1 MIDRILQSGLT
12 IIEYQDEDIFNQL
25 VKLIKTST
33 ELKVDNFTTLG
44 TSSDADYLIIE
55 SESLGLD
62 IEKVELYL
70 NELISLDK
78 KVIIKKSNISK
89 IDSLTSSFVSRIN
102 VNRKLL
108 YTCDLY
114 MIINS
119 DNISIQKD
127 RNSLTTTNY
136 EIHKLLKSI
145 KREEIINKILYEK

>member
-1 MIDRILQSGLT
+1 MIDSILQSGLT

-25 VKLIKTST
+25 VKLIKSST
-33 ELKVDNFTTLG
+33 KLKVDNFIKLG
-44 TSSDADYLIIE
+44 TPFDADYLIIE

-62 IEKVELYL
+62 IEEVELYL
-70 NELISLDK
+70 NELISIDK

-89 IDSLTSSFVSRIN
+89 SDSFTYRI
-102 VNRKLL
+102 NRKLI
-108 YTCDLY
+108 YRCDLY

-119 DNISIQKD
+119 DKISIQKD